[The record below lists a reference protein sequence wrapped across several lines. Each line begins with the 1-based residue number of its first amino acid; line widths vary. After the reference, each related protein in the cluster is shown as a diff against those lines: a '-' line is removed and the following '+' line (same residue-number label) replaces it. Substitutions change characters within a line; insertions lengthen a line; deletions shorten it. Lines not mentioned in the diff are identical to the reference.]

1 MSEARR
7 VFLQSR
13 YRADLALRASRYKAV
28 LMLEICFG
36 IVIKLTVLERSGF
49 SQGAGN
55 CLGSSG
61 KPAKTVSSLLIIPS
75 VLYVVF
81 YSFLKGRDLLNRFCY
96 LNKTKLSLE
105 LNASELNSGITI

>member
-1 MSEARR
+1 MSETRR

-13 YRADLALRASRYKAV
+13 HRALWTLRASRYKAV
-28 LMLEICFG
+28 LMLEICLG

-55 CLGSSG
+55 CLGSRS
-61 KPAKTVSSLLIIPS
+61 KPAKTVTSLLIIPS

-81 YSFLKGRDLLNRFCY
+81 LFFSIG
-96 LNKTKLSLE
+96 
-105 LNASELNSGITI
+105 